1 MNTLNQ
7 GAKAMA
13 VFKRESRKPRHNTR
27 HDAWMVLDGG
37 FAKRNCTV
45 LDLSSGGARIKL
57 ADVLPV
63 GSKLHLVLTGD
74 VRKVTH
80 CRLIWRKDTII
91 GVEFTGRT

>member
-1 MNTLNQ
+1 
-7 GAKAMA
+7 MA
-13 VFKRESRKPRHNTR
+13 VIKRESRKPRHNTR
-27 HDAWMVLDGG
+27 HDAWMLLDGG
-37 FAKRNCTV
+37 FAKRGCTV

-57 ADVLPV
+57 ADTIPA
-63 GSKLHLVLTGD
+63 GSKLRLVLTGD

>member
-1 MNTLNQ
+1 
-7 GAKAMA
+7 MA

-27 HDAWMVLDGG
+27 HDAWMLLDGG

-45 LDLSSGGARIKL
+45 VDLSSGGARVEVLDAVPVVSKIHL
-57 ADVLPV
+57 A
-63 GSKLHLVLTGD
+63 LTGD

-80 CRLIWRKDTII
+80 CRLVWRKDKIV